1 MKQKFEIITREYDQ
15 QNKQFEAK
23 HKQIAEDEE
32 TRKIEINSN
41 FEEHLKSIREQM
53 KEESDKQSKEDNSIV
68 AETKKLTETYNSLVK
83 ETDEKTKQMK

>member
-1 MKQKFEIITREYDQ
+1 LIKQKFEIITREYDQ

-41 FEEHLKSIREQM
+41 FEEHLKSIRE
-53 KEESDKQSKEDNSIV
+53 
-68 AETKKLTETYNSLVK
+68 
-83 ETDEKTKQMK
+83 